1 MHHGPRDKQR
11 LGLENYNDVGANVA
25 TITSM
30 DKNKLKKKK
39 SQALRFQLLEQKKA
53 ASFYIHTQQT
63 DCLCKNK
70 QET

>member
-39 SQALRFQLLEQKKA
+39 KPSITLPASGTKESSQLLHP
-53 ASFYIHTQQT
+53 HTT
-63 DCLCKNK
+63 NRLFV
-70 QET
+70 

>member
-1 MHHGPRDKQR
+1 LFLKKKKKQ
-11 LGLENYNDVGANVA
+11 
-25 TITSM
+25 
-30 DKNKLKKKK
+30 KKKK

-53 ASFYIHTQQT
+53 ASFYIHTQQN